1 MRQPNWKSAVT
12 FVFLAYALCT
22 MGCVLSGPKYNWS
35 ENIALVASSGRE
47 GSKSLESG
55 MHDDNINTYAETS
68 PLIPETRD
76 QKAVEAADKFSQ
88 ATLRWIKP
96 QTIQKIVV
104 TCDQYELEFF
114 NILYKDKDGEWQ
126 LLKEVKNN
134 VSKAYKYT
142 HPEPITTTHLQI
154 RVPNRWDSRRVGGQK
169 RRTVGEGGAP
179 TITYKKIREIEV
191 YYALPM
197 EEPAAEPTP

>member
-1 MRQPNWKSAVT
+1 MRQPNWKSTVT

-104 TCDQYELEFF
+104 KCDQYELEFF
-114 NILYKDKDGEWQ
+114 NILYKDKDGAWQ

-134 VSKAYKYT
+134 VSKAYKYI
-142 HPEPITTTHLQI
+142 HPELITTTHLQI

-197 EEPAAEPTP
+197 EEPAAKPTP

>member
-1 MRQPNWKSAVT
+1 MQ
-12 FVFLAYALCT
+12 
-22 MGCVLSGPKYNWS
+22 
-35 ENIALVASSGRE
+35 
-47 GSKSLESG
+47 
-55 MHDDNINTYAETS
+55 
-68 PLIPETRD
+68 
-76 QKAVEAADKFSQ
+76 Q
-88 ATLRWIKP
+88 
-96 QTIQKIVV
+96 IVV

-114 NILYKDKDGEWQ
+114 NILYKDKDGKWQ